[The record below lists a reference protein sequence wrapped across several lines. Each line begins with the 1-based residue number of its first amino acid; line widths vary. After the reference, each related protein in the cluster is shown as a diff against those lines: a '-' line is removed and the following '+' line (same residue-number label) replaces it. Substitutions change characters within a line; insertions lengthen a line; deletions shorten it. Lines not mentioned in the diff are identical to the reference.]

1 MSFKGE
7 GPFWRWLL
15 QCDNIEDVLF
25 HVAGRAAVFSNVLP
39 SDPPTRQIH
48 NTRRILLRIKWL
60 LDTQRLAYNLSGRSQ
75 LRLKMAML
83 LRIILQILDFGSS
96 EHPSAKV
103 DPEYNIYRRITLE
116 TLISALRLLMLY
128 KSPMTLD
135 EEDLVQS
142 RLNHMLVIWKNV
154 QGLSIVEDSLLAQL
168 IPELLASRNRMSTTV
183 KDDSDVAR
191 ERSNSSLVRSPNN
204 TPRNINRP

>member
-15 QCDNIEDVLF
+15 QCDSIDDVLF
-25 HVAGRAAVFSNVLP
+25 HITGRAALFSNVLP
-39 SDPPTRQIH
+39 SDPPSRQIH

-75 LRLKMAML
+75 LRLKMVML
-83 LRIILQILDFGSS
+83 LRIILHVLDFGSS

-103 DPEYNIYRRITLE
+103 DSEYTIYRRVTLE
-116 TLISALRLLMLY
+116 TLLSALRLLMLF
-128 KSPMTLD
+128 KTPMTLD
-135 EEDLVQS
+135 EEDLIQS

-154 QGLSIVEDSLLAQL
+154 QPLSIVEDSLLAQL
-168 IPELLASRNRMSTTV
+168 VPELLASRNRMSTIV
-183 KDDSDVAR
+183 KEDISEAAR
-191 ERSNSSLVRSPNN
+191 ERSNSSLVCLLKESWLF
-204 TPRNINRP
+204 